1 MRKWNKLLALLLAMV
16 MALGLTTAGFAADA
30 EDAGEPP
37 AEAGEADYAGWDT
50 IKVFE
55 TTDVHGFITDVSSG
69 NEDTFQ
75 YRMAYIAKAV
85 ADARASEDYADVL
98 LLDGGDIYQ
107 GTPHSNLTNGA
118 AMRAALDAMGYDAV
132 ALGNHEFDWAVDTY
146 AADAEGTVAPYEI
159 GEFKGDPDIPVLMYN
174 LYDDGTTN
182 RAAFVQ
188 EYTVVEKAG
197 YRIAI
202 LGYADDYSADIM
214 TAKIAPY
221 DIDEDLEKLS
231 AKAAEVREAAEAD
244 VLVILAHADPEAIAN
259 AMDPEVVDLVA
270 GGHTHRNV
278 AGTAENGIAYIQ
290 CRNQARN
297 YATAEIKINPETG
310 EVAVVNPGYE
320 EVYNRERVADLYLT
334 EDNDK
339 LDSDIVAISQ
349 AAWEA
354 VKDGMDEVLLTVDQ
368 DVLKSPINENTTT
381 SVAGNWLTG
390 MMLEATAD
398 LDTIAAFTNGG
409 GIRFDMVRE
418 EGADTR
424 DIRVLDIY
432 TQCPFDNHFL
442 TYSITGAQLAA
453 HLELALQGSYE
464 NSNYGDQFSGIVVTY
479 NNVMENG
486 EKVGIKVTSIVTD
499 SGEEID
505 ITDTETT
512 YNVCVNEYNATLPG
526 AVFEGMTPVVEPML
540 CPIDNQCFLE
550 VLRARREANG
560 LEWTLDTTVR
570 AVEED
575 AGEPTEPAE
584 PAEPAAPT
592 FSDVTEAN
600 WHYEYV
606 TAMAEAGI
614 VSGNP
619 GGSFKPNDTLTWGQA
634 LKMVLLN
641 AGYEEQAPVEGG
653 TWASGYIALAVS
665 EGILEEA
672 AEQNAVIT
680 RLEMCQLLAKT
691 LKIDASEAESAFPDT
706 DDGYVTALVE
716 LGVIDGIDGAFQ
728 PDSPLTRAQLCKI
741 LYLAPEAKP
750 AYPWAEDLA
759 EDDVVTELTAEAAI
773 GPYMQYVDLFEERTF
788 TNSDEEIGDMT
799 YYVYDPTAHGFSA
812 DKTYPVVLWLHGSGN
827 ASLGNLAII
836 AAGAA
841 GMASE
846 EYQQDL
852 GGMYIV
858 CPLANED
865 GFGTWRPT
873 GEKNYNASLKGI
885 LDEVKANYAVSDT
898 VLLAGTSAG
907 GVGVTLFAEEYH
919 DILTGIFWMSTTL
932 PSAETI
938 QQYSDE
944 GITMWFEV
952 GRRDEL
958 GAFDNS
964 FPEGDTSAYDGIAN
978 FEYTVFDW
986 VRCGD
991 KTIASFFSGVEMG
1004 QHCSCIQVNRN
1015 LIFDDGTPDD
1025 PNHPKGV
1032 TGWFASIVREA
1043 PGESDG
1049 VSEAA

>member
-16 MALGLTTAGFAADA
+16 MALSLTTAGFAADA
-30 EDAGEPP
+30 GDAGDPP
-37 AEAGEADYAGWDT
+37 AETGEADYTGWDT

-85 ADARASEDYADVL
+85 SDARASGDYADVL

-118 AMRAALDAMGYDAV
+118 AMRAVLDAMDYDAV

-188 EYTVVEKAG
+188 EYTVVEKGG
-197 YRIAI
+197 YKIAI

-214 TAKIAPY
+214 TAKISPY
-221 DIDEDLEKLS
+221 DIDPDLEKLA
-231 AKAAEVREAAEAD
+231 AKAAEVREATE
-244 VLVILAHADPEAIAN
+244 
-259 AMDPEVVDLVA
+259 A

-278 AGTAENGIAYIQ
+278 AGTAENGVAYIQ

-320 EVYNRERVADLYLT
+320 EVYNRDRVSDLYLT

-349 AAWEA
+349 AAWDA

-368 DVLKSPINENTTT
+368 DVLKSPINGHTTT

-398 LDTIAAFTNGG
+398 LDTIAAFTNSG

-424 DIRVLDIY
+424 DIRVVDIY

-442 TYSITGAQLAA
+442 TFSITGAQLAA

-479 NNVMENG
+479 NNIMENG

-499 SGEEID
+499 DGEEID
-505 ITDTETT
+505 ITDTEKT

-526 AVFEGMTPVVEPML
+526 AVFEGMTPLVEPML

-550 VLRARREANG
+550 VLRARREAYG

-570 AVEED
+570 AVEEEAGAPDEAPD
-575 AGEPTEPAE
+575 AN
-584 PAEPAAPT
+584 T
-592 FSDVTEAN
+592 FSDVSASN
-600 WHYEYV
+600 WHYEFV

-619 GGSFKPNDTLTWGQA
+619 DGTFKPNDTLTWGQA

-680 RLEMCQLLAKT
+680 RLEMCRLLAKT
-691 LKIDASEAESAFPDT
+691 LKLDASEAESPFPDT
-706 DDGYVTALVE
+706 DDGYVTALAE
-716 LGVIDGIDGAFQ
+716 LGVIEGIDGKFE
-728 PDSPLTRAQLCKI
+728 PDSPLTRAQMCKM

-750 AYPWAEDLA
+750 AYPWADALA

-773 GPYMQYVDLFEERTF
+773 APYMQYVDLFEEHTF
-788 TNSDEEIGDMT
+788 ANSDGEIGDMT
-799 YYVYDPTAHGFSA
+799 YFVYDPTAHGFPA
-812 DKTYPVVLWLHGSGN
+812 EETYPVVLWLHGSGN

-846 EYQQDL
+846 EYQQEL

-865 GFGTWRPT
+865 TFGTWRPT

-885 LDEVKANYAVSDT
+885 LDEVAANYAVSDT
-898 VLLAGTSAG
+898 ILLAGTSAG

-944 GITMWFEV
+944 GIKMWFEV
-952 GRRDEL
+952 GRHDEL

-964 FPEGDTSAYDGIAN
+964 FPEGDTTAYDGIAN
-978 FEYTVFDW
+978 FDYTVFDW
-986 VRCGD
+986 IRCGD

-1025 PNHPKGV
+1025 PNHPGGV
-1032 TGWFASIVREA
+1032 TGWFASVVREA

-1049 VSEAA
+1049 VSQAA